1 MKKEENPLKTMTGLF
16 EGKMDKPS
24 TELVREIRE
33 ESEERLERLE
43 SGVQRKPR
51 RKD

>member
-16 EGKMDKPS
+16 EGKMDKSS

-33 ESEERLERLE
+33 ESESRTRKLEKGTR
-43 SGVQRKPR
+43 V
-51 RKD
+51 